1 MMLWARPTVTARPTV
16 SNGSANLGPS
26 PPISANLAAN
36 LAANLLLRVQRP
48 CTAADCADSSAQRT
62 LTQLFA
68 PSWALGGLREVG
80 LAGGPLPVAPSW
92 AQVGSSSGASPTVP
106 KKEERGGD
114 FDDDEAL
121 EVRASERLD
130 SMDCMLIASLINDLS
145 QVRAFECTG
154 LDDDLK
160 HTVEAINEGGNQHAI
175 LKHTVEESVAGAL
188 GTAPRTAQV
197 ATAWQAQDSAQDSA
211 KGSAGTVHGRPRTE
225 HVPVAPALLW
235 APLAISLVLLAI
247 MMLRRSSRWRSR
259 SEMRSAAAMR
269 VGGARRR
276 IT

>member
-1 MMLWARPTVTARPTV
+1 ML
-16 SNGSANLGPS
+16 
-26 PPISANLAAN
+26 I
-36 LAANLLLRVQRP
+36 
-48 CTAADCADSSAQRT
+48 
-62 LTQLFA
+62 
-68 PSWALGGLREVG
+68 
-80 LAGGPLPVAPSW
+80 
-92 AQVGSSSGASPTVP
+92 ASLIN
-106 KKEERGGD
+106 D
-114 FDDDEAL
+114 L
-121 EVRASERLD
+121 SQVRASERLD

-175 LKHTVEESVAGAL
+175 LEHTVEESVAGAL

-211 KGSAGTVHGRPRTE
+211 KGSAGTVHGRPRTEGVPLGIE

>member
-1 MMLWARPTVTARPTV
+1 M
-16 SNGSANLGPS
+16 
-26 PPISANLAAN
+26 
-36 LAANLLLRVQRP
+36 
-48 CTAADCADSSAQRT
+48 
-62 LTQLFA
+62 A
-68 PSWALGGLREVG
+68 PSR
-80 LAGGPLPVAPSW
+80 
-92 AQVGSSSGASPTVP
+92 AQVASSSGASPTVP

-121 EVRASERLD
+121 EVRASERLDSMDCMLIASLINDLSQVRASERLD

-225 HVPVAPALLW
+225 GVPKRRSSWESLHLGIEHVPVAPALLW

>member
-1 MMLWARPTVTARPTV
+1 ML
-16 SNGSANLGPS
+16 
-26 PPISANLAAN
+26 I
-36 LAANLLLRVQRP
+36 
-48 CTAADCADSSAQRT
+48 
-62 LTQLFA
+62 
-68 PSWALGGLREVG
+68 
-80 LAGGPLPVAPSW
+80 
-92 AQVGSSSGASPTVP
+92 ASLIN
-106 KKEERGGD
+106 D
-114 FDDDEAL
+114 L
-121 EVRASERLD
+121 ESDLSQVRASERLD

-225 HVPVAPALLW
+225 GLPNLGIEHVPVAPALLW

>member
-1 MMLWARPTVTARPTV
+1 ML
-16 SNGSANLGPS
+16 
-26 PPISANLAAN
+26 I
-36 LAANLLLRVQRP
+36 
-48 CTAADCADSSAQRT
+48 
-62 LTQLFA
+62 
-68 PSWALGGLREVG
+68 
-80 LAGGPLPVAPSW
+80 
-92 AQVGSSSGASPTVP
+92 ASLIN
-106 KKEERGGD
+106 D
-114 FDDDEAL
+114 L
-121 EVRASERLD
+121 SQVRASERLD

-188 GTAPRTAQV
+188 GTAPMTAQV
-197 ATAWQAQDSAQDSA
+197 ATAWHAQDSAQDSA
-211 KGSAGTVHGRPRTE
+211 KGSAGMVHGRPRTDLGIE

>member
-16 SNGSANLGPS
+16 SNGSANLGQS

-48 CTAADCADSSAQRT
+48 CTAADCADSSVQHT

-92 AQVGSSSGASPTVP
+92 AKVASSSGASPTVP

-130 SMDCMLIASLINDLS
+130 SMDCMLIA
-145 QVRAFECTG
+145 C
-154 LDDDLK
+154 
-160 HTVEAINEGGNQHAI
+160 
-175 LKHTVEESVAGAL
+175 
-188 GTAPRTAQV
+188 
-197 ATAWQAQDSAQDSA
+197 
-211 KGSAGTVHGRPRTE
+211 
-225 HVPVAPALLW
+225 
-235 APLAISLVLLAI
+235 
-247 MMLRRSSRWRSR
+247 
-259 SEMRSAAAMR
+259 
-269 VGGARRR
+269 
-276 IT
+276 

>member
-16 SNGSANLGPS
+16 SNGSANLGQS
-26 PPISANLAAN
+26 PPISANLVAN

-48 CTAADCADSSAQRT
+48 CTAADCADSSVQRT

-130 SMDCMLIASLINDLS
+130 SMDCMLIA
-145 QVRAFECTG
+145 C
-154 LDDDLK
+154 
-160 HTVEAINEGGNQHAI
+160 
-175 LKHTVEESVAGAL
+175 
-188 GTAPRTAQV
+188 
-197 ATAWQAQDSAQDSA
+197 
-211 KGSAGTVHGRPRTE
+211 
-225 HVPVAPALLW
+225 
-235 APLAISLVLLAI
+235 
-247 MMLRRSSRWRSR
+247 
-259 SEMRSAAAMR
+259 
-269 VGGARRR
+269 
-276 IT
+276 

>member
-1 MMLWARPTVTARPTV
+1 M
-16 SNGSANLGPS
+16 
-26 PPISANLAAN
+26 
-36 LAANLLLRVQRP
+36 
-48 CTAADCADSSAQRT
+48 
-62 LTQLFA
+62 A
-68 PSWALGGLREVG
+68 PSWAK
-80 LAGGPLPVAPSW
+80 VA
-92 AQVGSSSGASPTVP
+92 SSSGASPTVP

-114 FDDDEAL
+114 FDDDVAL
-121 EVRASERLD
+121 EVRAFERLD

-154 LDDDLK
+154 DLK

-175 LKHTVEESVAGAL
+175 LKLTVEESVAGAL
-188 GTAPRTAQV
+188 GTAPRTTSTAQV

-211 KGSAGTVHGRPRTE
+211 KGSAGTVKGRPRTE
-225 HVPVAPALLW
+225 GVPNLGIEYVPVAPALLW
-235 APLAISLVLLAI
+235 TPLAISLVLLAI

>member
-1 MMLWARPTVTARPTV
+1 M
-16 SNGSANLGPS
+16 
-26 PPISANLAAN
+26 
-36 LAANLLLRVQRP
+36 
-48 CTAADCADSSAQRT
+48 
-62 LTQLFA
+62 
-68 PSWALGGLREVG
+68 
-80 LAGGPLPVAPSW
+80 APSW
-92 AQVGSSSGASPTVP
+92 AQVASSSGASPTVP

-121 EVRASERLD
+121 EVRASERLDSMDCMLIASLINDLSQVRASERLD

>member
-1 MMLWARPTVTARPTV
+1 
-16 SNGSANLGPS
+16 
-26 PPISANLAAN
+26 
-36 LAANLLLRVQRP
+36 
-48 CTAADCADSSAQRT
+48 
-62 LTQLFA
+62 
-68 PSWALGGLREVG
+68 
-80 LAGGPLPVAPSW
+80 VAPSW
-92 AQVGSSSGASPTVP
+92 AKVASSSGASPTVP

-121 EVRASERLD
+121 EVRAFERLDSMDCMLIASLINDLSQVRAFERLD

-154 LDDDLK
+154 DLK
-160 HTVEAINEGGNQHAI
+160 HTVEAINEGGKQHAILEHTVEAINEGGKQHAILEHTVEAINEGGKQHAI
-175 LKHTVEESVAGAL
+175 LKLTVEESVAGAL
-188 GTAPRTAQV
+188 GTAPRTTSTAQV

-211 KGSAGTVHGRPRTE
+211 KGSAGTVKGRPRTE
-225 HVPVAPALLW
+225 GVPNLGIEYVPVAPALLW
-235 APLAISLVLLAI
+235 TPLAISLVLLAI

>member
-1 MMLWARPTVTARPTV
+1 M
-16 SNGSANLGPS
+16 
-26 PPISANLAAN
+26 
-36 LAANLLLRVQRP
+36 
-48 CTAADCADSSAQRT
+48 
-62 LTQLFA
+62 A
-68 PSWALGGLREVG
+68 PSWAK
-80 LAGGPLPVAPSW
+80 VA
-92 AQVGSSSGASPTVP
+92 SSSGASPTVP

-121 EVRASERLD
+121 EVRAFERLDSMDCMLIASLINDLSQVRAFERLD

-154 LDDDLK
+154 DLK
-160 HTVEAINEGGNQHAI
+160 HTVEAINEGGKQHAILEHTVEAINEGGKQHAI
-175 LKHTVEESVAGAL
+175 LKLTVEESVAGAL
-188 GTAPRTAQV
+188 GTAPRTASTAQV

-211 KGSAGTVHGRPRTE
+211 KGSAGTVKGRPRTE
-225 HVPVAPALLW
+225 GVPNLGIEYVPVAPALLW
-235 APLAISLVLLAI
+235 TPLAISLVLLAI

>member
-1 MMLWARPTVTARPTV
+1 
-16 SNGSANLGPS
+16 
-26 PPISANLAAN
+26 
-36 LAANLLLRVQRP
+36 
-48 CTAADCADSSAQRT
+48 
-62 LTQLFA
+62 
-68 PSWALGGLREVG
+68 
-80 LAGGPLPVAPSW
+80 
-92 AQVGSSSGASPTVP
+92 
-106 KKEERGGD
+106 
-114 FDDDEAL
+114 
-121 EVRASERLD
+121 
-130 SMDCMLIASLINDLS
+130 MLIASLINDLS

-175 LKHTVEESVAGAL
+175 LKLTVEESVAGAL
-188 GTAPRTAQV
+188 GTAPRTTSTAQV

-211 KGSAGTVHGRPRTE
+211 KGSAGMVHGRPRIE